1 MLVYRILNIKAY
13 LQNFTTVLALK
24 VLKFQFIINPP
35 FLCGSEVHLIICTVI
50 TTFSNKEQEAK
61 QFSKRVLF

>member
-24 VLKFQFIINPP
+24 VLKFHLLFI
-35 FLCGSEVHLIICTVI
+35 HLFFVDLKYI
-50 TTFSNKEQEAK
+50 
-61 QFSKRVLF
+61 